1 MAAPLSG
8 RALPPYSPPRG
19 ATCRT
24 CPIWQLAQ
32 LEALRDLSLA
42 RGRWHEVER
51 MVARISNSRDAS
63 RRAQA
68 VSRTIRYS
76 TRLPKGT
83 WREASTGQMRTPPRI
98 AAAVNPL
105 TGIYHAFA
113 VYELRSGDAAR
124 GSRFHVYVTD
134 TLPCPPSW
142 PPRGPPLL

>member
-1 MAAPLSG
+1 
-8 RALPPYSPPRG
+8 
-19 ATCRT
+19 
-24 CPIWQLAQ
+24 
-32 LEALRDLSLA
+32 
-42 RGRWHEVER
+42 
-51 MVARISNSRDAS
+51 MVARISNSLDAS

>member
-1 MAAPLSG
+1 MAA
-8 RALPPYSPPRG
+8 
-19 ATCRT
+19 
-24 CPIWQLAQ
+24 
-32 LEALRDLSLA
+32 
-42 RGRWHEVER
+42 
-51 MVARISNSRDAS
+51 RIANSRDAS

-68 VSRTIRYS
+68 VSRTIRYA

-98 AAAVNPL
+98 AAAVCPL

-134 TLPCPPSW
+134 TLPCPSLLTTPWPSPPVTTPW
-142 PPRGPPLL
+142 PRVILALF